1 MTPSGVPPM
10 PTSRSTPVSGQAV
23 AMAPATSPSV
33 ISRIRA
39 PVLRTAAINSA
50 CRGRSRMATA
60 RSRTEVPL
68 DLATA
73 SRLCS
78 MDWVMS
84 MHPADAAPTASF
96 SM

>member
-10 PTSRSTPVSGQAV
+10 PTSRSTPVSGHEV

-39 PVLRTAAINSA
+39 PVLRTEAMSSA

-68 DLATA
+68 ALATA
-73 SRLCS
+73 SRLSS

-84 MHPADAAPTASF
+84 MHPADRGPTASF